1 MVLTQRSVSPG
12 VLLCPLAHL
21 RCLNLLHGETPV
33 FSVCLEPALV
43 LVVGQP
49 WVPAAAA
56 EKALP
61 FGTQRLLQVQPTE
74 VLHAQSCLGKGAILG
89 KQATAATLQT

>member
-1 MVLTQRSVSPG
+1 M
-12 VLLCPLAHL
+12 
-21 RCLNLLHGETPV
+21 
-33 FSVCLEPALV
+33 
-43 LVVGQP
+43 LVVGRP

-74 VLHAQSCLGKGAILG
+74 VLHVQSCLGKGAILG
-89 KQATAATLQT
+89 KQATATTLQT